1 MKVLFAVNNESI
13 SESIIKKYQQEYK
26 EIISSKNVYYFDAIT
41 RELQKDKTYDR
52 IVISEDVEP
61 FANNNY
67 GVIDKFIFER
77 LDSISDEATTN
88 SGQDIPIILICAD
101 RRTKSENILV
111 KLFGIGIYS
120 ALLGQDRTI
129 SKVCELINKPRSKK
143 DAKIYY
149 RIDIDDVEYK
159 AESEGDV
166 NEIEIQNILNHYKRL
181 GKDEEEYVRSFDN
194 IAEQYTDAQL
204 RVICKFLPLNVKA
217 VLEANSQKYQEL
229 ITFGTVT
236 PSTKQANEKQNRY
249 VPNKEYQ
256 DRKKANKKDKSSKL
270 DIIEKNIGKSELT
283 KPVIIPS
290 VAGVKNQEKDSKIKN
305 ESRKSDITSQ
315 IQQMPKQPT
324 QKESQAQQQ
333 TRQVPQVEL
342 EEQHNL
348 QEIPE
353 KKSNQDE
360 NEGILQSIESDM
372 SEPKIEAEMP
382 KRKRGRPKKIQDNI
396 QNTTIAEQPKKK
408 RGRPRKVENLEK
420 IDNSEVVVASNK
432 IDASEK
438 EPEETVD
445 LFNLGAEPQKN
456 GELILPGLEEESD
469 SKMQYEQDG
478 ELDLFNLGNDD
489 EEDNMS
495 EKYDDEENNMFEDY
509 DDNQYS
515 NLTPNNDLADIPKD
529 NLPNDSYDYS
539 ANNSS
544 YNERSSTREIET
556 TNQYNPYEGA
566 NFKNLLSMSNKLVA
580 FVGTSK
586 NGTSFLVNSMA
597 EILSRRGIKTA
608 ILDLTQNKNAYYIYT
623 QNDETLRKTAF
634 DCIENLQNGV
644 DKGIVV
650 NKNLTVF
657 TTLPDRNEN
666 FSDYKNILTTLTKN
680 YSLVLMDCDYE
691 TNYAYFDLAQEIYLV
706 QSFDIL
712 TIQPLTAFLRN
723 LKSKNILDSN
733 KLRIVLNKVLR
744 VRSIT
749 ERIII
754 GGMSSYNDPSMS
766 YMTELFDKDNVKYCS
781 IPFDQEAYSK
791 YLDGLVNCEIST
803 KGYPKNFIASLEK
816 LANMIY
822 PLLNNDKPANKFNA
836 YNQNTSNFSS
846 NMNETLN
853 KMKNRY

>member
-77 LDSISDEATTN
+77 LDNISDEATTN
-88 SGQDIPIILICAD
+88 NGQDIPIILICAD

-149 RIDIDDVEYK
+149 RIEADDVEYK

-166 NEIEIQNILNHYKRL
+166 NEVEIQNILAHYKRL
-181 GKDEEEYVRSFDN
+181 GKNEEEYVKSFDN

-217 VLEANSQKYQEL
+217 VLEEQSQKYQEL

-236 PSTKQANEKQNRY
+236 PSISQGRQRKDKY
-249 VPNKEYQ
+249 VPNQDYQ
-256 DRKKANKKDKSSKL
+256 NRKKKSATESTAKP
-270 DIIEKNIGKSELT
+270 DIFEKNIGKSELT
-283 KPVIIPS
+283 KPVVIPR
-290 VAGVKNQEKDSKIKN
+290 VAGVKKQENVEYTRADSTATHMTNIANNISQTSKIDTTLN
-305 ESRKSDITSQ
+305 ATE
-315 IQQMPKQPT
+315 T
-324 QKESQAQQQ
+324 QKVGNTNKEQ
-333 TRQVPQVEL
+333 EL
-342 EEQHNL
+342 NQS
-348 QEIPE
+348 EIE
-353 KKSNQDE
+353 D
-360 NEGILQSIESDM
+360 ILQSLETDIAG
-372 SEPKIEAEMP
+372 EP
-382 KRKRGRPKKIQDNI
+382 Q
-396 QNTTIAEQPKKK
+396 KKK
-408 RGRPRKVENLEK
+408 RGRPRKIQPVTEIEKQNNQPKRGRGRPRKVQPIEESIENT
-420 IDNSEVVVASNK
+420 
-432 IDASEK
+432 EK
-438 EPEETVD
+438 EEEVD
-445 LFNLGAEPQKN
+445 LFGLGNDQDNDEPVS
-456 GELILPGLEEESD
+456 GELILPGLEDENEDVITTNENNINNEEDVDLFSLGNNSQSENVETSSSIEYNQNQEYHQNTNVRD
-469 SKMQYEQDG
+469 LEITRGYEQI
-478 ELDLFNLGNDD
+478 
-489 EEDNMS
+489 DN
-495 EKYDDEENNMFEDY
+495 
-509 DDNQYS
+509 S
-515 NLTPNNDLADIPKD
+515 NLK
-529 NLPNDSYDYS
+529 S
-539 ANNSS
+539 
-544 YNERSSTREIET
+544 
-556 TNQYNPYEGA
+556 
-566 NFKNLLSMSNKLVA
+566 LLSMSNKLIA

-586 NGTSFLVNSMA
+586 NGTSFLVNSTA
-597 EILSRRGIKTA
+597 ELLSRKGIKTA
-608 ILDLTQNKNAYYIYT
+608 ILDLTQNKNSYYIYT
-623 QNDETLRKTAF
+623 QNDEELRKVAF
-634 DCIENLQNGV
+634 SCADNLQNGIA
-644 DKGIVV
+644 KGIEV

-657 TTLPDRNEN
+657 TTLPDRGVDFNN
-666 FSDYKNILTTLTKN
+666 YQNILTTLTKN
-680 YSLVLMDCDYE
+680 YSLVIMDCDYE
-691 TNYAYFDLAQEIYLV
+691 TNYAYFDCAQEIYLV

-723 LKSKNILDSN
+723 LKSKNILEPS

-749 ERIII
+749 ERVII

-766 YMTELFDKDNVKYCS
+766 YMTELFDKDNVKFCT
-781 IPFDQEAYSK
+781 IPFDQEAYSR

-803 KGYPKNFIASLEK
+803 KGYPKTLISSLET
-816 LANMIY
+816 LTNMMY
-822 PLLNNDKPANKFNA
+822 PLLNNDRPANKFNT
-836 YNQNTSNFSS
+836 YNQTTNNFSS

>member
-88 SGQDIPIILICAD
+88 DGQDIPIILICAD

-149 RIDIDDVEYK
+149 RIEADDVEYK
-159 AESEGDV
+159 SESEGDV
-166 NEIEIQNILNHYKRL
+166 NEVEIQNILAHYKRL
-181 GKDEEEYVRSFDN
+181 GKNEEEYIKSFDN

-217 VLEANSQKYQEL
+217 VLEAGSQKYQEL
-229 ITFGTVT
+229 VTFGTVT
-236 PSTKQANEKQNRY
+236 PSISQGRGKKDKY
-249 VPNKEYQ
+249 VPNQEYQ
-256 DRKKANKKDKSSKL
+256 NRKKKSVAEKPTKT
-270 DIIEKNIGKSELT
+270 DILEKNIGKSELT
-283 KPVIIPS
+283 KPVIIPK
-290 VAGVKNQEKDSKIKN
+290 VAGVKKQENVEYTRADNTPKPAENIPATSKTSSNQNEPLNNMSSQQRAEKNIQEKN
-305 ESRKSDITSQ
+305 ELDMS
-315 IQQMPKQPT
+315 
-324 QKESQAQQQ
+324 
-333 TRQVPQVEL
+333 
-342 EEQHNL
+342 
-348 QEIPE
+348 EIE
-353 KKSNQDE
+353 D
-360 NEGILQSIESDM
+360 ILQSVETDISLENANKDS
-372 SEPKIEAEMP
+372 AED
-382 KRKRGRPKKIQDNI
+382 Q
-396 QNTTIAEQPKKK
+396 KKK
-408 RGRPRKVENLEK
+408 RGRPRKVQPVEVEQDNKPKRGRGRPKK
-420 IDNSEVVVASNK
+420 IQPEEEISKASDSSLDNNEEVDLFGLGN
-432 IDASEK
+432 
-438 EPEETVD
+438 EPEED
-445 LFNLGAEPQKN
+445 S
-456 GELILPGLEEESD
+456 GELILPGLEENEENIEIQSSINANITNSD
-469 SKMQYEQDG
+469 SE
-478 ELDLFNLGNDD
+478 EVDLFGLGNNSAS
-489 EEDNMS
+489 EDISSNYNMG
-495 EKYDDEENNMFEDY
+495 
-509 DDNQYS
+509 YS
-515 NLTPNNDLADIPKD
+515 NNNYNQESYSPNTN
-529 NLPNDSYDYS
+529 
-539 ANNSS
+539 
-544 YNERSSTREIET
+544 TREIEPT
-556 TNQYNPYEGA
+556 RGYERRD
-566 NFKNLLSMSNKLVA
+566 NSSIKNLLSMTNKLIA

-586 NGTSFLVNSMA
+586 NGTSFLVNSTA
-597 EILSRRGIKTA
+597 ELLSKKGIKTA
-608 ILDLTQNKNAYYIYT
+608 ILDLTQNKNSYYIYT
-623 QNDETLRKTAF
+623 QNDEELRKIAF
-634 DCIENLQNGV
+634 SCVDNLQNGV
-644 DKGIVV
+644 AKGIEV

-657 TTLPDRNEN
+657 TTLPDRNVDFN
-666 FSDYKNILTTLTKN
+666 DYQNILTTLTKN
-680 YSLVLMDCDYE
+680 YSLVIMDCDYE
-691 TNYAYFDLAQEIYLV
+691 TNYDYFDCAQEIYLV

-723 LKSKNILDSN
+723 LKSRNILEPS

-749 ERIII
+749 DRVII

-781 IPFDQEAYSK
+781 IPFDQEAYSR

-803 KGYPKNFIASLEK
+803 KGYPKTLIASLEE
-816 LANMIY
+816 LTNMMY
-822 PLLNNDKPANKFNA
+822 PLLNNDRPANKFNT
-836 YNQNTSNFSS
+836 YNQTNNNFSS

>member
-88 SGQDIPIILICAD
+88 NGQDIPIILICAD
-101 RRTKSENILV
+101 RRTKSENFLV

-149 RIDIDDVEYK
+149 RIDTDDVEYK
-159 AESEGDV
+159 SESEGDV

-181 GKDEEEYVRSFDN
+181 GKNEEEYVKSFDN

-204 RVICKFLPLNVKA
+204 RVICKFLPLSVKA

-236 PSTKQANEKQNRY
+236 PSISQSGGKKNKY

-256 DRKKANKKDKSSKL
+256 ENKKSNNKNNSTNL
-270 DIIEKNIGKSELT
+270 EIIEKNIGKSELT

-290 VAGVKNQEKDSKIKN
+290 IAGVKKQEVEIKP
-305 ESRKSDITSQ
+305 ESNVTINSQ
-315 IQQMPKQPT
+315 INNNNQMQQPINNQKQENSFNPDEI
-324 QKESQAQQQ
+324 ES
-333 TRQVPQVEL
+333 
-342 EEQHNL
+342 
-348 QEIPE
+348 
-353 KKSNQDE
+353 
-360 NEGILQSIESDM
+360 ILQSVESNI
-372 SEPKIEAEMP
+372 SEPTQVEP
-382 KRKRGRPKKIQDNI
+382 VKRKRGRPKKVQENV
-396 QNTTIAEQPKKK
+396 QNTVQEEQPKKK
-408 RGRPRKVENLEK
+408 RGRPRKVDKL
-420 IDNSEVVVASNK
+420 
-432 IDASEK
+432 
-438 EPEETVD
+438 EETNNAKIESEESVNLFD
-445 LFNLGAEPQKN
+445 LGNDTENTGGIILPGLDETPTQNTQMEQQEDVNLFNLGQNK
-456 GELILPGLEEESD
+456 ESA
-469 SKMQYEQDG
+469 YTT
-478 ELDLFNLGNDD
+478 N
-489 EEDNMS
+489 
-495 EKYDDEENNMFEDY
+495 
-509 DDNQYS
+509 
-515 NLTPNNDLADIPKD
+515 TPYQN
-529 NLPNDSYDYS
+529 
-539 ANNSS
+539 S
-544 YNERSSTREIET
+544 YNNAPSQNLNTTKEVEA
-556 TNQYNPYEGA
+556 TNQYNPFEDT
-566 NFKNLLSMSNKLVA
+566 NFRNLISMSNKLVA
-580 FVGTSK
+580 FVGTTK

-608 ILDLTQNKNAYYIYT
+608 ILDLTQNKNSYYIYT
-623 QNDETLRKTAF
+623 KNDEELRRTAF
-634 DCIENLQNGV
+634 ACIENLQNGI
-644 DKGIVV
+644 DKGIEV

-657 TTLPDRNEN
+657 TTLPDRNIDFN
-666 FSDYKNILTTLTKN
+666 NYKNVLTTLTKN
-680 YSLVLMDCDYE
+680 YSLVIMDCDYE
-691 TNYAYFDLAQEIYLV
+691 TNYAYFDLAQELYLV
-706 QSFDIL
+706 QSYDIL

-723 LKSKNILDSN
+723 LKSRNILDPN
-733 KLRIVLNKVLR
+733 KLRIILNKVLR
-744 VRSIT
+744 VRSIS
-749 ERIII
+749 ERVII

-781 IPFDQEAYSK
+781 IPFDQEVYSK

-803 KGYPKNFIASLEK
+803 KGYPKNFNASLEK
-816 LANMIY
+816 LANMLY
-822 PLLNNDKPANKFNA
+822 PLLNNDKPANKFNT
-836 YNQNTSNFSS
+836 YNSNTSNFSN
-846 NMNETLN
+846 NMNQTLN